1 MFERCE
7 SLYKLSNA
15 RFINVAYNLKIEIFI
30 GLEYSLLFI
39 STVESLELSGRPFDV
54 LKSFCHPA
62 VFNTAITRS
71 QSLVV
76 AVGNP
81 LVLMM
86 SEATIDEPKWCW
98 REFVLR
104 CMAKN
109 TFIVSDNLENP
120 NDKVRDQFQRILESR
135 QPLGRYMK

>member
-1 MFERCE
+1 M
-7 SLYKLSNA
+7 
-15 RFINVAYNLKIEIFI
+15 
-30 GLEYSLLFI
+30 EYSLLFI

-76 AVGNP
+76 AIGNP

-86 SEATIDEPKWCW
+86 SESTMDEPKWCW
-98 REFVLR
+98 REFLSR

-109 TFIVSDNLENP
+109 TFMVSNNLENP